1 MQTNLPAS
9 EPALPPV
16 KILTSPQARPLAYRL
31 AEGTGPLVVYLPGY
45 ASDMMATK
53 AQFLARACADRGQ
66 AYLRLDYSGVGQ
78 SPGEFSDGT
87 IGRWIEDALAII
99 DQVTDGDIVLVGSSM
114 GGWIGLHCA
123 VLRPDRIKAFIGIAA
138 APDFTEEILQTLSPA
153 DKTLFLERGYHEKQ
167 TTLDPLRMYKGFID
181 DGKHHLLLT
190 SPIPLTIPVTLLQG
204 RLDAEVPWATAKRIK
219 DRISPTVAEIIYVE
233 DGDHRLARPQ
243 DLAILDAEVFRL
255 SALIG

>member
-204 RLDAEVPWATAKRIK
+204 RQDAEVPWATAQRIK
-219 DRISPTVAEIIYVE
+219 GRISPSAAEIIYVE

-243 DLAILDAEVFRL
+243 DLDILDAEVRKL
-255 SALIG
+255 SAVI